1 MWKPKKELLIPLE
14 SILKISNPKSHMHQS
29 IFKPLLKAT
38 FKNYNGKTDSAAWFV
53 RELDK
58 WNNILNKLIF
68 NQE

>member
-1 MWKPKKELLIPLE
+1 
-14 SILKISNPKSHMHQS
+14 MHQS